1 MNRRWHFLTA
11 AVAAT
16 AGDGTDLYPL
26 YLLLKMLSKYT
37 TFSALVSI
45 RLLIIEIFPTPVR
58 GSLVGLT
65 AMFGLLGS
73 GLGYYY
79 SVMVSGRL
87 QATGPGH
94 SAGPRGEGKCRGP
107 VRRDASLVKILESKV
122 WRKLKDVSFGRK
134 SL

>member
-1 MNRRWHFLTA
+1 
-11 AVAAT
+11 
-16 AGDGTDLYPL
+16 
-26 YLLLKMLSKYT
+26 MLAKYT

-79 SVMVSGRL
+79 SVMVRRTNYYSTIL
-87 QATGPGH
+87 LYYCITTTHVH
-94 SAGPRGEGKCRGP
+94 SHSHLRYT
-107 VRRDASLVKILESKV
+107 
-122 WRKLKDVSFGRK
+122 
-134 SL
+134 

>member
-1 MNRRWHFLTA
+1 MTA
-11 AVAAT
+11 AALSSD
-16 AGDGTDLYPL
+16 DGTDLYPL
-26 YLLLKMLSKYT
+26 YLLLKMLAKYT

-79 SVMVSGRL
+79 SVMVGPTSDNLPGFGL
-87 QATGPGH
+87 ALFYPAT
-94 SAGPRGEGKCRGP
+94 AN
-107 VRRDASLVKILESKV
+107 RRTQFCLRQLVL
-122 WRKLKDVSFGRK
+122 KLP
-134 SL
+134 